1 MDMSELRAEIDR
13 IDSEIIRL
21 LKTRFD
27 VAREIG
33 EAKKGLDLEVED
45 LSRDRLVLENYKEN
59 AGSELDEGF
68 IEELVSL
75 ILRYSKEVQKK

>member
-1 MDMSELRAEIDR
+1 MRAEIDR

>member
-59 AGSELDEGF
+59 AGSELDEDF